1 MAQRTSNERAM
12 SEHPDVLDLQR
23 QFGSSLSSPSTVL
36 GDGLMALAGVWV
48 AISPWVL
55 GFSLT
60 SPAMRNHDLIIG
72 LVVAAIGLGVTG
84 FAERGG
90 GLSWVAVPL
99 GVWLILATWIV
110 PSIGPGA
117 GLIWS
122 HVVAGAVM
130 VLTGASVAG
139 LAFMSKLRAK

>member
-1 MAQRTSNERAM
+1 MR
-12 SEHPDVLDLQR
+12 EHPDVLDMQR
-23 QFGSSLSSPSTVL
+23 QFGSSLGSPQTVL
-36 GDGLMALAGVWV
+36 GDGLLALAGVWT

-60 SPAMRNHDLIIG
+60 SPAMRNQDLIIG

-84 FAERGG
+84 MAERGG

-99 GVWLILATWIV
+99 GIWLIISTWVV
-110 PSIGPGA
+110 PSMGPGI

-122 HVVAGAVM
+122 NVVAGAVM
-130 VLTGASVAG
+130 ILAGASVAG
-139 LAFMSKLRAK
+139 FALMSKLRMK